1 MKIKLLAVS
10 LVLALCSTAS
20 AVGSEREAQDAG
32 VDRAAARGATSMAA
46 KDEVDCPRPTGSRI
60 VRKERD
66 GCIIGAGRSYHR
78 RDIDST
84 GARDA
89 GQVLEM
95 LDPSIR
101 GRR

>member
-10 LVLALCSTAS
+10 LGLALCSTAS
-20 AVGSEREAQDAG
+20 AVGSERESHDAG
-32 VDRAAARGATSMAA
+32 MDRSAVRGTTTTAA
-46 KDEVDCPRPTGSRI
+46 KDDVDCPRPTGSRI

-66 GCIIGAGRSYHR
+66 GCISGAGRSYHR
-78 RDIDST
+78 RDIDAT

-89 GQVLEM
+89 GQALEM